1 MMMMMIQYLG
11 QQLDY
16 GQGPSRGQDP
26 YRRYVCLSFHPF
38 FLQSHLSWRKSR
50 QETNG
55 DNSNN
60 NNNNRECPKKQQQ
73 WDALENKQTRV
84 TTRQASRQR
93 APTSDA
99 SSLFSVRSDIV
110 PIFIFLEV
118 TETFFESRS
127 IRQQQKGEGQVS
139 FSFSFKLFSYNSFF
153 FFPLEFLGIFILFFP
168 VAKFESSRK
177 RDVKGEPAQSAA
189 IFGHQL
195 KRRHVPPFFVLSLNI
210 SFLSNFNFNDGS

>member
-1 MMMMMIQYLG
+1 VSLVSSILSPKSFVLAKKQTRNKWR
-11 QQLDY
+11 QQ
-16 GQGPSRGQDP
+16 QQQQQQQR
-26 YRRYVCLSFHPF
+26 V
-38 FLQSHLSWRKSR
+38 
-50 QETNG
+50 
-55 DNSNN
+55 
-60 NNNNRECPKKQQQ
+60 PKKQQQ

-210 SFLSNFNFNDGS
+210 SFLFNFNFNDGS

>member
-1 MMMMMIQYLG
+1 MMMMIQYLG
-11 QQLDY
+11 QLDY

-60 NNNNRECPKKQQQ
+60 NNNRECPKKQQQ

-84 TTRQASRQR
+84 TTRQASKQR
-93 APTSDA
+93 APASDA

-118 TETFFESRS
+118 TE
-127 IRQQQKGEGQVS
+127 
-139 FSFSFKLFSYNSFF
+139 SFF
-153 FFPLEFLGIFILFFP
+153 LNQDQYDSNKKGKVRSRFLSLLSYFRLI
-168 VAKFESSRK
+168 
-177 RDVKGEPAQSAA
+177 
-189 IFGHQL
+189 
-195 KRRHVPPFFVLSLNI
+195 PFFFLPARI
-210 SFLSNFNFNDGS
+210 SGYFNFIFPRCQI